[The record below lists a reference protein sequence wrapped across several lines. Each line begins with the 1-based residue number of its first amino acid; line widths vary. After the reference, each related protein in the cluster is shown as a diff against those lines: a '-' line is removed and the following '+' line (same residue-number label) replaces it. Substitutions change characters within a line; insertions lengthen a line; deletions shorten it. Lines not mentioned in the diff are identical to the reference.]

1 MTEAVETCGDLVLI
15 KIVEMSLESVVAE
28 LRHWQNE
35 YPEYSEYEGFSIT
48 GAKML
53 GEWDCT
59 VVMRKRE
66 DGRKGLI

>member
-1 MTEAVETCGDLVLI
+1 
-15 KIVEMSLESVVAE
+15 VVAE